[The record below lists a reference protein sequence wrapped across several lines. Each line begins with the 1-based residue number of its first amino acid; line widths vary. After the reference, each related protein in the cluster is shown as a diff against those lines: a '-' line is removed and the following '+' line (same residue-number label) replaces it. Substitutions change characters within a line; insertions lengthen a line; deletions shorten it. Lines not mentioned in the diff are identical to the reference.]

1 MRYPTLALLLISS
14 ILALAH
20 AEKSLAADS
29 QITGDFTLSYWDVR
43 GLAQPLKEFARYV
56 GLKFNDHRYSGV
68 DPSLPLDDPRNV
80 AAQASNDSYWLHK
93 ERQLSE
99 GNYFINLPGIEFTNS
114 EGHTE
119 YVSESEAIFLWM
131 VQKSGRQEL
140 IPQTMADRIKYT
152 QLEGVIKDIATQL
165 RTLCYTEK
173 TLDSL
178 KTTLVAKYETLAK
191 SKLKGLWKVLENYD
205 WVMGDNITV

>member
-20 AEKSLAADS
+20 TEKSLAPDS
-29 QITGDFTLSYWDVR
+29 EVTGDFTLSYWDVR

-56 GLKFNDHRYSGV
+56 GLKFTERRYSSV
-68 DPSLPLDDPRNV
+68 DPSLPVDDPSRV

-99 GNYFINLPGIEFTNS
+99 GNHFVNLPGIEFTNS
-114 EGHTE
+114 DGHTQ
-119 YVSESEAIFLWM
+119 YVSESEAIFLWI

-165 RTLCYTEK
+165 RTPCYTEK
-173 TLDSL
+173 TLESL
-178 KTTLVAKYETLAK
+178 KATLVAKYESLAK
-191 SKLKGLWKVLENYD
+191 SKLKGLWKILENYD
-205 WVMGDNITV
+205 WVFGDKITV